1 MLTGKFAFVIARS
14 TVPVAACVQVPA
26 PFKLDVSLTDAL
38 LVYDPGVVI
47 SSKVIG
53 VVIPE

>member
-38 LVYDPGVVI
+38 LVYDPGVEI
-47 SSKVIG
+47 
-53 VVIPE
+53 